1 MSASTAT
8 VGHCTDVGENSIPQ
22 YYAPPAD
29 LDSGRPEVHN
39 LEEIRIPVVGY
50 SPSEEYNSYGET
62 DRLPLSISD
71 MRRLQQTQSEPLR
84 QHQAYESPSVPAV
97 GATRQI
103 HGQDAPNMP
112 ISTSSELAFAL
123 ESKPPELVSTICL
136 VTSG

>member
-1 MSASTAT
+1 M
-8 VGHCTDVGENSIPQ
+8 
-22 YYAPPAD
+22 
-29 LDSGRPEVHN
+29 HN
-39 LEEIRIPVVGY
+39 LGTGEELGIPSRIVVGY

-84 QHQAYESPSVPAV
+84 QHQAYVSPSTPAI
-97 GATRQI
+97 GEI
-103 HGQDAPNMP
+103 HGQDAPSVP

-123 ESKPPELVSTICL
+123 ESKAPELVSTICL